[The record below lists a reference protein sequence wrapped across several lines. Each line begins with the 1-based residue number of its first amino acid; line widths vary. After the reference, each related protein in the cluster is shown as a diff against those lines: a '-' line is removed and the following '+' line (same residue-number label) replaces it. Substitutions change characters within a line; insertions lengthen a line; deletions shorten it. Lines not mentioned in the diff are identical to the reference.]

1 MSSFLKRSVFG
12 LLYALSIILF
22 AHLGPVYFYSLFF
35 IFMAFC
41 LYEFLKL
48 IELKSVYPYILATTS
63 FGLAIISNGS
73 LITFEEQLT
82 HKITVSVFTFVLYFT
97 LISALISSRKV
108 AIQYLGRIFL
118 VLVYIVIPFSL
129 MIKLPYL
136 NTSGLYD
143 SSVVIGIFFMIW
155 SNDVFAY
162 LIGKNFG
169 KHKLIER
176 VSPNKTIEGF
186 LGGFI
191 CTFIFGY
198 FISKVCLGLPPVHWF
213 SIAIIVSVFGVLGD
227 LIESMFKRQANL
239 KDSSNFIPGHGGFLD
254 RLDSIIFAT
263 PFIYI
268 YLFLT
273 I

>member
-1 MSSFLKRSVFG
+1 MNNFTKRIIFG
-12 LLYALSIILF
+12 LIYLVLVVFSTI
-22 AHLGPVYFYSLFF
+22 LGPIYFYSLFF
-35 IFMAFC
+35 VFLIFC

-48 IELKSVYPYILATTS
+48 IELKSIYPYILAITS
-63 FGLAIISNGS
+63 FLLAIISNNN
-73 LITFEEQLT
+73 LILIEDELSK
-82 HKITVSVFTFVLYFT
+82 KITISIFILILYFT
-97 LISALISSRKV
+97 LTTALISSRKI

-118 VLVYIVIPFSL
+118 ALIYIIIPFSL
-129 MIKLPYL
+129 LIKIPYL
-136 NTSGLYD
+136 NFNHTFDTSIIL
-143 SSVVIGIFFMIW
+143 GIFILIW
-155 SNDVFAY
+155 SNDVFAF

-191 CTFIFGY
+191 FTFIAGY
-198 FISKVCLGLPPVHWF
+198 FVSKFCLSIQSTQWF
-213 SIAIIVSVFGVLGD
+213 TIAILVSVFGVLGD
-227 LIESMFKRQANL
+227 LIESMFKRQAKL

-254 RLDSIIFAT
+254 RLDSIIFAI

-273 I
+273 T

>member
-1 MSSFLKRSVFG
+1 MNNFTKRLTSG
-12 LLYALSIILF
+12 LIYVVLVISCTL
-22 AHLGPVYFYSLFF
+22 LGPFYFYGLFF
-35 IFMAFC
+35 VFLMICVF
-41 LYEFLKL
+41 EFNKI
-48 IELKSVYPYILATTS
+48 IELKSVYPYILGVTS
-63 FGLAIISNGS
+63 FSLAVISNNNLVVFTNNLSEKIIISIFT
-73 LITFEEQLT
+73 LVIY
-82 HKITVSVFTFVLYFT
+82 FTFIT
-97 LISALISSRKV
+97 ALISSRKI

-118 VLVYIVIPFSL
+118 MLIYVIIPFSL
-129 MIKLPYL
+129 LIKIPYL
-136 NTSGLYD
+136 NFDNTFDTSIIL
-143 SSVVIGIFFMIW
+143 GIFILIW
-155 SNDVFAY
+155 SNDVFAF

-176 VSPNKTIEGF
+176 VSPNKTVEGF

-191 CTFIFGY
+191 FTFIAGF
-198 FISKVCLGLPPVHWF
+198 FVSKFCLSIQPVQWF

-254 RLDSIIFAT
+254 RLDSIIFAI

-273 I
+273 T

>member
-1 MSSFLKRSVFG
+1 MNNFTKRIIFG
-12 LLYALSIILF
+12 LLYVVLIISSSF
-22 AHLGPVYFYSLFF
+22 LGPLPFYGLFF
-35 IFMAFC
+35 IFMLFS

-48 IELKSVYPYILATTS
+48 MELKSIYPYILAVVS
-63 FGLAIISNGS
+63 YSLSIVSNNNLIVFEDDLFEKIAASILVII
-73 LITFEEQLT
+73 T
-82 HKITVSVFTFVLYFT
+82 YFT
-97 LISALISSRKV
+97 LITALVSSRKI

-118 VLVYIVIPFSL
+118 SFIYIIIPFSL
-129 MIKLPYL
+129 LIKIPYL
-136 NTSGLYD
+136 NFEHTFETTTI
-143 SSVVIGIFFMIW
+143 IGMFILVW
-155 SNDVFAY
+155 ANDVFAF

-191 CTFIFGY
+191 FTFIFASIVANY
-198 FISKVCLGLPPVHWF
+198 FNSIQSLQWF
-213 SIAIIVSVFGVLGD
+213 TIAIIVSIFGVLGD
-227 LIESMFKRQANL
+227 LIESMFKRQAKI

-254 RLDSIIFAT
+254 RLDSVIFAV

-273 I
+273 T

>member
-1 MSSFLKRSVFG
+1 MKSLTKRIVFG
-12 LLYALSIILF
+12 LIYAVLVVGFTLIGSPYYYI
-22 AHLGPVYFYSLFF
+22 FF
-35 IFMAFC
+35 FVLMGFC

-48 IELKSVYPYILATTS
+48 IKLKSVYPYILAATS
-63 FGLAIISNGS
+63 FILAIISNNN
-73 LITFEEQLT
+73 LITIEEHLSQ
-82 HKITVSVFTFVLYFT
+82 KVIVSIITFVIYFSF
-97 LISALISSRKV
+97 ISALISSRKI

-118 VLVYIVIPFSL
+118 SLIYIVIPFSL
-129 MIKLPYL
+129 LIKLPYL
-136 NTSGLYD
+136 NINGTFDGG
-143 SSVVIGIFFMIW
+143 VVLGVFVLIW
-155 SNDVFAY
+155 SNDVFAF

-176 VSPNKTIEGF
+176 VSPNKTVEGF

-191 CTFIFGY
+191 FTFIAGF
-198 FISKVCLGLPPVHWF
+198 FISKICAGLQPIHWF
-213 SIAIIVSVFGVLGD
+213 TIAIIVSVFGVLGD

-254 RLDSIIFAT
+254 RLDSIIFAV

-273 I
+273 V